1 MAPFRLDDESAPTVQ
16 LLSSR
21 RPTKSLRRLLA
32 RRFPRG
38 ASAENVRI
46 RFGLRTALDLRRIT
60 PADVAEFEQL
70 DAEEKGVLDMLRQ
83 VSEAHYKTHLCLD
96 YGLPAAQA
104 RDRAHAEALL
114 DDFCGRMVEWGRA
127 KFGGGT
133 REWQILDLLQSI
145 NSMLKDGDMARFGGI
160 IEDFQA
166 VAVPDNQ
173 IGLRGYSLKFEVEGE
188 FVLYDIREIVG
199 FLKRFAG
206 TTLYA
211 PVEIGSNDLA
221 NMQTLLGRLHK
232 YIG

>member
-1 MAPFRLDDESAPTVQ
+1 MAPFKKISGYAPTVQ

-21 RPTKSLRRLLA
+21 GPTQSLRRLLA

-46 RFGLRTALDLRRIT
+46 RFGLRTTLDLRRIT
-60 PADVAEFEQL
+60 AADVAGFVQL

-83 VSEAHYKTHLCLD
+83 VSEAEYKTHLCLD
-96 YGLPAAQA
+96 YGLTLAHA

-133 REWQILDLLQSI
+133 REWRILDLLQSI
-145 NSMLKDGDMARFGGI
+145 NSMLKGGDMARLGVSI
-160 IEDFQA
+160 DDFQA
-166 VAVPDNQ
+166 LAVPADQN
-173 IGLRGYSLKFEVEGE
+173 GLRGYSLKFEVEGE
-188 FVLYDIREIVG
+188 FVLYDIRDIVRD
-199 FLKRFAG
+199 LKRFAG
-206 TTLYA
+206 TALDA
-211 PVEIGSNDLA
+211 PVEMGSNDLA